1 MNSNFFKLGFITLL
15 FSSVLFLTSCE
26 KEVLTDEMSADSV
39 QKSAQID
46 AASDEVDG
54 IIEEAYITQENISGR
69 SAYEANAFFPPC
81 LTRTVVINGL
91 IRTVTLDFGT
101 GCDLPNGNH
110 ISGIITIVYEH
121 NPEALSRTIT
131 FTYTNFTFNDIA
143 LSGGGTIVRVLNNAN
158 NHPQS
163 TATVNVT
170 ATFPDGNSVNRTGT
184 KVREWIEGFST
195 PIWTDNVFLVTGNWT
210 TTFSNGDINTGLV
223 TTPLRREA
231 TCPFFVSGILQLSH
245 NGNTGTLDFGTG
257 TCDNVAIFTGP
268 NGVQTTI
275 QLRH

>member
-1 MNSNFFKLGFITLL
+1 MNSNFFKLSVITLL

-54 IIEEAYITQENISGR
+54 IIEEAYITQENINGR

-81 LTRTVVINGL
+81 LTRTVVQNGL

-110 ISGIITIVYEH
+110 LSGITTIVYER
-121 NPEALSRTIT
+121 NPTALSRTIT
-131 FTYTNFTFNDIA
+131 FTYTNFTFNNIA

-170 ATFPDGNSVNRTGT
+170 ATFPDGHSVNRTGT